1 MASIEEK
8 VEEQYKNL
16 LDSLGIRH
24 YGKTEKINPNITNA
38 LKNADSKSGG
48 SGNNYPDIQ
57 LIVNNAIGRY
67 VPVMIEAK
75 GLKGKLEKL
84 TKDGSIVGVT
94 YYDSDSKPNKDGVL
108 THLKGEPNYSAIKDY
123 AVNGAVHYGNA
134 ILDEGT
140 YSEVI
145 VIGINGTTLN
155 SDGSVADAECKAYY
169 LSTKNSRIPK
179 VIDKITTTDWSLLKA
194 ENIDKL
200 FDMLD
205 KLNLTDK
212 ELEALTRKTEETLEE
227 KIKSIHQSLYDDV
240 QLKTVLSTNE
250 KLYLFCGLI
259 MAGLTT
265 NGVRPLEPSDLRGN
279 DNDRNNDGTT
289 LLQHIESFLYEK
301 NCSNEKVE
309 MIKGLLESV
318 FKKIVLWKPKNGIS
332 LLHTLFEQVKKDIIP
347 CLESNLHLDF
357 TGKIL
362 NSLNDWVSIGN
373 DRANDV
379 VLTPRYV
386 TALMAKMARTNKDSF
401 VWDKA
406 MGSAGFLVSAMDIM
420 VKDATDKI
428 VDKQELSDKIKHIKE
443 QQLLGVEILGNIY
456 ILAVLNMI
464 LMGDGSSNVL
474 NGDSH
479 DFTLPNTFPAN
490 VFLLNPP
497 YSAAG
502 KGFNFVEEALS
513 QMTDGYACI
522 LIQDSAGNGQ
532 GLPYTKRILTNNTLE
547 ASIKMPAGLFG
558 SKASVSVYI
567 FVFKVNRPH
576 EDDDEV
582 LFIDFSEDGYSRQN
596 RKKSTQ
602 EVNLRDTDNAVARYD
617 EVLALVLGKRP
628 KTSYYTEANGKV
640 IIDTITLN
648 GDDWLFTQHQK
659 IDTTPTE
666 EDFKR
671 TVSDYLSWKVSNLMK
686 GTV

>member
-1 MASIEEK
+1 
-8 VEEQYKNL
+8 
-16 LDSLGIRH
+16 
-24 YGKTEKINPNITNA
+24 
-38 LKNADSKSGG
+38 
-48 SGNNYPDIQ
+48 
-57 LIVNNAIGRY
+57 
-67 VPVMIEAK
+67 MIEAK
-75 GLKGKLEKL
+75 GKKGKLEKL
-84 TKDGSIVGVT
+84 LKDGTIAGIT
-94 YYDSDSKPNKDGVL
+94 YYDSDGKLNKDGVP
-108 THLKGEPNYSAIKDY
+108 THLKGEPNYSAIRDY

-140 YSEVI
+140 YNEVI

-155 SDGSVADAECKAYY
+155 ADGSVSDAECKAYY
-169 LSTKNSRIPK
+169 LSVKNSRVPK
-179 VIDKITTTDWSLLKA
+179 IIDKITAADWSLFKID
-194 ENIDKL
+194 NVDKL
-200 FDMLD
+200 FGILD

-212 ELEALTRKTEETLEE
+212 EIEALTRKTEETLEE
-227 KIKSIHQSLYDDV
+227 KIKAIHQSLYDDA
-240 QLKTVLSTNE
+240 QLKTALSTNE

-279 DNDRNNDGTT
+279 DNNRNNDGAT
-289 LLQHIESFLYEK
+289 LLQHIESFLYAK

-309 MIKGLLESV
+309 MIKGLLEGV
-318 FKKIVLWKPKNGIS
+318 FRKTVLWKPKNGIS

-362 NSLNDWVSIGN
+362 NSLNDWVSIEN
-373 DRANDV
+373 DNDNDV

-386 TALMAKMARTNKDSF
+386 TTLMAKMARTNKDSF

-428 VDKQELSDKIKHIKE
+428 ADKQELADKIKHIKE

-532 GLPYTKRILTNNTLE
+532 GLPYTKRILQNNTLE

-602 EVNLRDTDNAVARYD
+602 EVNLRNTDHAEERYD

-640 IIDTITLN
+640 IRDTITLN
-648 GDDWLFTQHQK
+648 GDDWLFTNHK
-659 IDTTPTE
+659 IVDTTPTE
-666 EDFKR
+666 EDFRK
-671 TVSDYLSWKVSNLMK
+671 TVSSFLSWKVKCLMENK
-686 GTV
+686 L

>member
-8 VEEQYKNL
+8 VEEQYKSL

-38 LKNADSKSGG
+38 LRNADSKSGG

-75 GLKGKLEKL
+75 GSKGKLEKL
-84 TKDGSIVGVT
+84 AKDDSIVGIT
-94 YYDSDSKPNKDGVL
+94 YYESDGKPNKDGVP

-155 SDGSVADAECKAYY
+155 ADGSVTDAECKAYY

-179 VIDKITTTDWSLLKA
+179 VIDKITATDWSLLKA

-227 KIKSIHQSLYDDV
+227 KIKAIHQSLYDDV
-240 QLKTVLSTNE
+240 QLKTALSTNE

-289 LLQHIESFLYEK
+289 LLQHIESFLYAK

-309 MIKGLLESV
+309 MIKGLLEGV
-318 FKKIVLWKPKNGIS
+318 FRKTVLWKPKNGIS

-362 NSLNDWVSIGN
+362 NSLNDWVSIEN
-373 DRANDV
+373 DSANDV

-386 TALMAKMARTNKDSF
+386 TTLMAKMARTNKDSF

-428 VDKQELSDKIKHIKE
+428 TDKQELADKIKHIKE

-532 GLPYTKRILTNNTLE
+532 GLPYTKRILQNNTLE

-640 IIDTITLN
+640 IKDTITLN

-671 TVSDYLSWKVSNLMK
+671 TVANFLSWKVSNLMK